1 MTREEIGCYLGMKLE
16 TVSRMFSRFH
26 REALVET
33 RGKRVRIIDSQALAR
48 V

>member
-1 MTREEIGCYLGMKLE
+1 MTLE

-26 REALVET
+26 REAMVET